1 MGLAAEGWP
10 LFAVE
15 PVTWE
20 APDPA
25 DIDALLLG
33 SANALRQA
41 GPALA
46 AYGGKPA
53 YAVGAATAAAA
64 RAAGLAVVG
73 EGSGGLQA
81 LLAQLRPGHHRLL
94 RLAGEERVMLDLPPG
109 IAMAE
114 RVVYRVTPQP
124 LPPAL
129 ATRLAGGA
137 VVLLHSAEAAR
148 HFVAEVG
155 RLGCPRHAI
164 ALAAIGPRVS
174 AVAGAGWARVAEAAR
189 PDDASLLALAAQL
202 CQNLA
207 PQEP

>member
-33 SANALRQA
+33 SANALRHA
-41 GPALA
+41 GPGLA
-46 AYGGKPA
+46 AFAGKPA
-53 YAVGAATAAAA
+53 YAVGAATATAA
-64 RAAGLAVVG
+64 RAAGLAVVASG
-73 EGSGGLQA
+73 TGGLQP
-81 LLAQLRPGHHRLL
+81 LLAALQPGHRRLL
-94 RLAGEERVMLDLPPG
+94 RLAGEERVALELPAG
-109 IAMAE
+109 ASMIE
-114 RVVYRVTPQP
+114 RVAYRVTPQP

-129 ATRLAGGA
+129 ATRLARGA
-137 VVLLHSAEAAR
+137 VVLLHSGEAAR
-148 HFVAEVG
+148 HFAAEAG

-164 ALAAIGPRVS
+164 ALATIGPRVS
-174 AVAGAGWARVAEAAR
+174 AVAGAGWARVAEAAQ

-202 CQNLA
+202 CQNPA